1 MIADGYDS
9 EYRTVILLVVVIS
22 IEVIE
27 FFPHSELSFCN
38 IHIVSSWFVPACRSR
53 FRMFLC
59 RDILS
64 SLGAGGGYYNIMSFI
79 ASGRAFGGVFGGAM
93 REVK

>member
-1 MIADGYDS
+1 
-9 EYRTVILLVVVIS
+9 
-22 IEVIE
+22 
-27 FFPHSELSFCN
+27 
-38 IHIVSSWFVPACRSR
+38 
-53 FRMFLC
+53 MFLC

-64 SLGAGGGYYNIMSFI
+64 SLGEAGGYYNMSFI